1 MISTSLAKRLVP
13 FAFLVAAPIALT
25 QTPEAEQA
33 PADAVA
39 PALPLPDGLEIM
51 RQVEEYQRATSD
63 SAFNRMQLST
73 CRFGVSDNR
82 ITCAERPRVKSLES
96 IGKNYGPEGLDSRS
110 VTIVLE
116 PADERGIGLLS
127 YVFDAADR
135 QNESWIYLSA
145 LGRVKRI
152 ASGNSDEE
160 SESASLF
167 GSEFTTE
174 DMDTGKLEQYEIN
187 VLEAATEGGRD
198 VWVVE
203 LIPNEERARETRY
216 GRVVQYIDQERYVT
230 LRSDLYDQYGNEVKR
245 MLSSRV
251 ELLDDIWVARSLTM
265 MNLVTNRL
273 SNMAILEIHTG
284 IEVDDEVLT
293 QRTLTDVAF
302 RETQLQAIRE
312 QLE

>member
-1 MISTSLAKRLVP
+1 MIARTLAI
-13 FAFLVAAPIALT
+13 FALAAAVW
-25 QTPEAEQA
+25 
-33 PADAVA
+33 PASAQ
-39 PALPLPDGLEIM
+39 LPDGLEIM
-51 RQVEEYQRATSD
+51 RQVEEYQRQNSD

-82 ITCAERPRVKSLES
+82 ITCAERPRVKALES
-96 IGKNYGPEGLDSRS
+96 VGKNYGPEGLDSRS

-127 YVFDAADR
+127 YVYDDAER

-174 DMDTGKLEQYEIN
+174 DMDTGKLEQYAVT
-187 VLEAATEGGRD
+187 VLEESTEGGRD
-198 VWVVE
+198 VWVIE
-203 LIPNEERARETRY
+203 LVPDEDRARETRY
-216 GRVVQYIDQERYVT
+216 GRTVNYIDKERFVA
-230 LRSDLYDQYGNEVKR
+230 LRSNLYDQYGNEVKR
-245 MLSSRV
+245 MLASRV
-251 ELLDDIWVARSLTM
+251 EQINGVWTARSLTM

-284 IEVDDEVLT
+284 IDVDDEVLS

-302 RETQLQAIRE
+302 RETQLQSIRAQVE
-312 QLE
+312 

>member
-1 MISTSLAKRLVP
+1 MIARKLAI
-13 FAFLVAAPIALT
+13 FALAAAAWPALA
-25 QTPEAEQA
+25 QPEAEQA
-33 PADAVA
+33 TAAA
-39 PALPLPDGLEIM
+39 SLPDGREIM

-73 CRFGVSDNR
+73 CRFGVSENR
-82 ITCAERPRVKSLES
+82 ITCAERPRVKALES
-96 IGKNYGPEGLDSRS
+96 VAKNYGPEGLDSRS

-127 YVFDAADR
+127 HVYDDAER

-187 VLEAATEGGRD
+187 VLEESTEGGRE
-198 VWVVE
+198 VWVIE
-203 LIPNEERARETRY
+203 LVPDAERARETRY
-216 GRVVQYIDQERYVT
+216 GRIVNYIDKERFVT
-230 LRSDLYDQYGNEVKR
+230 LRSDLYDHYGNAIKR
-245 MLSSRV
+245 LLSSRV
-251 ELLDDIWVARSLTM
+251 ELIDGVWMARSATM

-273 SNMAILEIHTG
+273 SNMAVLEIYTG
-284 IEVDDEVLT
+284 IDVEDEVLT
-293 QRTLTDVAF
+293 QRTLTDAAF

-312 QLE
+312 QVE